1 MILQDTNVLNLEPN
15 IIDSVQESED
25 SLDCFEDEFEEK
37 DETTYQSVEKERHLT
52 KWMDAW
58 RVIHGLEG
66 KEVECKNVADGKIIW
81 KVVREVDED
90 KFKTIRETENKLFRT
105 KYCPVQ
111 NLNSEFSEE
120 DFAKS
125 FWALWPGKLDE
136 DVLTLQHIINCE
148 NKKRREKHLRPIRQV
163 TKGEFIIFNA
173 LMIGSS
179 VFAQSGQNLW
189 NTDEKKNKV
198 RTKLSTNANFGKYM
212 KLWRFKELR
221 AFIPKIME
229 DRTLKEKGDDWWQ
242 FKARMDLFN
251 NSRKKH
257 IRASHNLIFDESMSA
272 YIPR

>member
-66 KEVECKNVADGKIIW
+66 KEVECKNVADGKILW

-125 FWALWPGKLDE
+125 FWAL
-136 DVLTLQHIINCE
+136 
-148 NKKRREKHLRPIRQV
+148 
-163 TKGEFIIFNA
+163 
-173 LMIGSS
+173 
-179 VFAQSGQNLW
+179 
-189 NTDEKKNKV
+189 
-198 RTKLSTNANFGKYM
+198 
-212 KLWRFKELR
+212 
-221 AFIPKIME
+221 
-229 DRTLKEKGDDWWQ
+229 
-242 FKARMDLFN
+242 
-251 NSRKKH
+251 
-257 IRASHNLIFDESMSA
+257 
-272 YIPR
+272 